1 MSHEVKPMR
10 SHADAE
16 TSTVVNGSHSP
27 NHYSPNHDYNGHGGS
42 VARFITPGGNPI
54 DNTQPAFPGQYSL
67 YPLRWVSKNNVIYS
81 GSLTSHYVHSC
92 DFSQSTTAASPT
104 PPPSA

>member
-27 NHYSPNHDYNGHGGS
+27 NGHHDYNSGHGGS

-54 DNTQPAFPGQYSL
+54 DNTQPAFPGASTLLSL
-67 YPLRWVSKNNVIYS
+67 ILILRSI
-81 GSLTSHYVHSC
+81 GRGC
-92 DFSQSTTAASPT
+92 
-104 PPPSA
+104 

>member
-16 TSTVVNGSHSP
+16 TSTVVNGGNSP

-54 DNTQPAFPGQYSL
+54 DNTQPAFPGTSGV
-67 YPLRWVSKNNVIYS
+67 PLALNHFHFLPSMVTVMYDLSVS
-81 GSLTSHYVHSC
+81 GR
-92 DFSQSTTAASPT
+92 
-104 PPPSA
+104 